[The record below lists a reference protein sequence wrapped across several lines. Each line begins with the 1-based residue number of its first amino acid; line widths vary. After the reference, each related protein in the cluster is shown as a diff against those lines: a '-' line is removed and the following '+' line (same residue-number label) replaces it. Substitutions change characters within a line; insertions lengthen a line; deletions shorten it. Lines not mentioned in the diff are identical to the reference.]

1 MKKIS
6 SLITTL
12 PMEAYLQIGKQRL
25 GIGSV
30 EQMNTVSATTRVQ
43 DILQQVPIQFRKGGV
58 EYLVLRSEQI
68 QNQMGITREFPKTDR
83 ADGIAPDI
91 LTSCSADMKPCSR
104 EDVAICLETIASTF
118 QVKVPDDLGLTR
130 YFDLLCKYP
139 RFIIDHCT
147 ESIIKEYPYPRLPVP
162 KDFIDRCEPMYVEHY
177 DWLYKMTKNF
187 MRLEIWMQGDQ
198 KIHNKYL
205 DKVEDK

>member
-1 MKKIS
+1 
-6 SLITTL
+6 
-12 PMEAYLQIGKQRL
+12 
-25 GIGSV
+25 
-30 EQMNTVSATTRVQ
+30 
-43 DILQQVPIQFRKGGV
+43 
-58 EYLVLRSEQI
+58 
-68 QNQMGITREFPKTDR
+68 
-83 ADGIAPDI
+83 
-91 LTSCSADMKPCSR
+91 
-104 EDVAICLETIASTF
+104 
-118 QVKVPDDLGLTR
+118 LTR